1 MARTLMTIMALVAL
15 LSLSACNSIS
25 GPDSSSTSGATMGD
39 KNRSPLGLDS
49 PDTVTPGEGD
59 EGGGSV
65 THPLNRIR
73 VRPQQRDRDREEVT
87 PEDGSGSA
95 GGGGESG
102 SGLKEEKHF
111 PRRGEDVVSPA
122 N

>member
-1 MARTLMTIMALVAL
+1 MARTLATLMALVAL
-15 LSLSACNSIS
+15 LSLSACNNITGSDT
-25 GPDSSSTSGATMGD
+25 DSTRSTTIGGKD
-39 KNRSPLGLDS
+39 RSQNQIDS
-49 PDTVTPGEGD
+49 PDVVTPGEG

-102 SGLKEEKHF
+102 SGFKEEKHF
-111 PRRGEDVVSPA
+111 PRRGEDVVAPA